1 MENTLPT
8 GIIEEAAAAVEEL
21 LPDKSKERYEKQYA
35 KFKSWC
41 NNKKVNQVTEE
52 VMLAFFAGESKIY
65 KSSSLWSI
73 YSMLRAVLLIK
84 ENINIANYLKLKSY
98 LKRKSVGY
106 EAKKSRVF
114 SRNEINEFLRK
125 APDHDFLLLKV
136 SSFNK

>member
-1 MENTLPT
+1 MENTLRT
-8 GIIEEAAAAVEEL
+8 GIIEEAAAAAVEEL

-52 VMLAFFAGESKIY
+52 VMLAFFAEESKIY
-65 KSSSLWSI
+65 KSSSLWST

-114 SRNEINEFLRK
+114 SRNEIN
-125 APDHDFLLLKV
+125 
-136 SSFNK
+136 